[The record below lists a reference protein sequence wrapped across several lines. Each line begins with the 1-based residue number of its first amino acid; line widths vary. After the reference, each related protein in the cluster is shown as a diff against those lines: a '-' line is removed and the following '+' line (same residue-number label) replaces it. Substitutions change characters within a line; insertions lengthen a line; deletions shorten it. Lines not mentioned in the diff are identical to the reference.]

1 MAEDTTKP
9 ENGDKVVSDGKEGR
23 SVLAKIGKWLAGP
36 KEEQGAPGISA
47 RETEVQKEEKTAETT
62 KPSAPAARRKR
73 SPGRGR
79 AARPR
84 KTGAVGEARQKP
96 QAGKG
101 GAPLTDKGD
110 VAPADKATAGAAPQK
125 EKKTTDKGKS
135 VIRKLLIN
143 TDEPEECRIAMIE
156 DGRVE
161 AFYVET
167 LLHTQTKGN
176 IYKARVVSVEPSLQA
191 AFVDMGGDKNGFLPF
206 GEIHPEYFH
215 GIVDPN
221 THWKDLPV
229 QKLVRKGDQLLVQVV
244 KEATGNKGAN
254 LTTFLSL
261 PGRYLVLMPGSDSH
275 GISRKIESEAERK
288 KLRSLVESLTL
299 PEGVGYIV
307 RTASKEITK
316 NAISQDLKY
325 LLNLWT
331 EIKSRGQNS
340 PAPALIYKE
349 QDIIARFLRDH
360 YTSDISEIMVD
371 NEDAFGKVKEFLG
384 LIPARQKKGAARL
397 HSGPRP
403 IFNHY
408 QVEKQIEQIY
418 HPTVSLPSGGSI
430 VINPTEALVAIDVNS
445 GRTSKDKNF
454 EESIFLANMEAAEEL
469 ARQLRLR
476 DLGGLIVVDFI
487 DMRSSAHGR
496 EVEKKVKES
505 MKEDKAKVDISRI
518 SRFGL
523 MQISRQKLASPVQRG
538 SYNICEHCQGR
549 GVVQSVETLALVY
562 LRRIQTGV
570 TKKHVRQVECRLPIA
585 VAEYLQNKKR
595 QELLE
600 LENRYEVVI
609 NIEGDPAMSPTDNK
623 LEFVRDN

>member
-1 MAEDTTKP
+1 MAENTTKP
-9 ENGDKVVSDGKEGR
+9 ESGDKGAGDGREGR
-23 SVLAKIGKWLAGP
+23 SVLAKIGKWLSGQKEGQAELAVSVPEAGA
-36 KEEQGAPGISA
+36 G
-47 RETEVQKEEKTAETT
+47 KEEK
-62 KPSAPAARRKR
+62 PAATARPQSGPAGGRKR
-73 SPGRGR
+73 SGGRSR
-79 AARPR
+79 SSRSR
-84 KTGAVGEARQKP
+84 KSGSTGADRQKQQTSKIDSP
-96 QAGKG
+96 S
-101 GAPLTDKGD
+101 GAKQETQP
-110 VAPADKATAGAAPQK
+110 VA
-125 EKKTTDKGKS
+125 DKGKT

-176 IYKARVVSVEPSLQA
+176 IYKAKVVSVEPSLQA
-191 AFVDMGGDKNGFLPF
+191 AFVDMGGEKNGFLPF

-215 GIVDPN
+215 GEVDPDV
-221 THWKDLPV
+221 HWKDLPID
-229 QKLVRKGDQLLVQVV
+229 KLVRKGDQLLVQVV

-254 LTTFLSL
+254 LTTYLSL
-261 PGRYLVLMPGSDSH
+261 PGRYLVLMPGSDSA
-275 GISRKIESEAERK
+275 GISRKIEKESERK
-288 KLRSLVESLTL
+288 KLRSLIESLTL

-307 RTASKEITK
+307 RTASKDITK
-316 NAISQDLKY
+316 STISQDLKY
-325 LLNLWT
+325 LLNLWD
-331 EIKSRGQNS
+331 EIKSRGQKS
-340 PAPALIYKE
+340 PGPALIYKE

-371 NEDAFGKVKEFLG
+371 NEDAFGKVKDFLG
-384 LIPARQKKGAARL
+384 LIPARQKKASARL
-397 HSGPRP
+397 HSGTRP

-418 HPTVSLPSGGSI
+418 QPTVSLPSGGSI

-487 DMRSSAHGR
+487 DMRSSGHTR

-538 SYNICEHCQGR
+538 SYKICEHCQGR
-549 GVVQSVETLALVY
+549 GVVRSVETLALVY

-570 TKKHVRQVECRLPIA
+570 TKKHVRQVDCRLPIA
-585 VAEYLQNKKR
+585 VAQYLQNKKR
-595 QELLE
+595 QELVE
-600 LENRYEVVI
+600 LENRYDVVI
-609 NIEGDPAMSPTDNK
+609 NIIGDPAMSPTDNE
-623 LEFVRDN
+623 LEFVKD